1 VIAVGIGS
9 FVLVLAVAYLVG
21 RPFLV
26 PEADGREGAQLDDDR
41 RRIAAQLR
49 DLDMEFA
56 TEKVAED
63 EYRTQRAS
71 RMAEL
76 DAAETALAQLRT
88 AERDADAAGPFDE
101 ADVAAPFDDAIE
113 ARIAA
118 RRRALERSACPACGV
133 EIGGDD
139 RFCRS
144 CGTELSQPETR

>member
-1 VIAVGIGS
+1 VIVVGIGS
-9 FVLVLAVAYLVG
+9 FALVLAVAYLVG

-26 PEADGREGAQLDDDR
+26 PEADGHGEAQFADDR

-56 TEKVAED
+56 TEKLAED

-76 DAAETALAQLRT
+76 DAAETELAELRT
-88 AERDADAAGPFDE
+88 LDHEPEAEIAEPFDE
-101 ADVAAPFDDAIE
+101 AIE

-118 RRRALERSACPACGV
+118 RRRALERTACPACGAEV
-133 EIGGDD
+133 GGDD

-144 CGTELSQPETR
+144 CGAELSQPETR